1 MAESITYAHLRFA
14 KSPLKKTLSARLKQ
28 DPEVDED
35 GELTYEN
42 VQVPSAKDVF
52 PSPAQPGLG
61 EQIGGEKT
69 EKPVTAS
76 HSVTSPVARRILPCP
91 VAWTPHIL
99 LSLLGTC
106 LLLGVTTIS
115 LGVQYMQIS
124 HQLRNTNQVLEVTN
138 GSLWQKLEMGAIHL
152 SRKEMDLQ
160 AAREELSQTQQKLE
174 VEKGQHQAAEDYLL
188 TCRLEWNKTELSLK
202 DNMEEK
208 KNLEEKLKILQNR
221 LKQVQPLF
229 SCPSR
234 NNGQEWK
241 FHQFPENCCPL
252 GWTLFKK
259 KCLYI
264 SSNQK
269 NWRQSDLF
277 CQSLSSKLFVF
288 ESWGD
293 REPIRQILNK
303 EKLFDDFWIQ
313 GWQIKNKRERDQ
325 NTVKCSILNH
335 YSYYSSDFCDK
346 ILSFICEKEA
356 IISPVEME
364 NHFLH

>member
-1 MAESITYAHLRFA
+1 MAESITYAHLRFV

-61 EQIGGEKT
+61 EQTGGEKT
-69 EKPVTAS
+69 EKPVTVP
-76 HSVTSPVARRILPCP
+76 HSVTTPIARRILPCP

-99 LSLLGTC
+99 LSLLGSC

-115 LGVQYMQIS
+115 LGIQYMQIS

-138 GSLWQKLEMGAIHL
+138 GSLWQKLEMGVIHL

-160 AAREELSQTQQKLE
+160 AAREELAQTQQKLE
-174 VEKGQHQAAEDYLL
+174 VEKGQHQAAENYLL

-208 KNLEEKLKILQNR
+208 KNLEEKLKTLQNR

-229 SCPSR
+229 SCPSQR
-234 NNGQEWK
+234 NGQERRYL
-241 FHQFPENCCPL
+241 HQFPENCCPL
-252 GWTLFKK
+252 GWMLFKR
-259 KCLYI
+259 KCLYV
-264 SSNQK
+264 SSSRK
-269 NWRQSDLF
+269 TWKESELF
-277 CQSLSSKLFVF
+277 CQSLSSKLLVF
-288 ESWGD
+288 ESLQ
-293 REPIRQILNK
+293 EKESLRQIIIR
-303 EKLFDDFWIQ
+303 EKPFGDFWIQ
-313 GWQIKNKRERDQ
+313 GWQMKNKRDRDLD
-325 NTVKCSILNH
+325 S
-335 YSYYSSDFCDK
+335 CDET
-346 ILSFICEKEA
+346 LSFICEKEA
-356 IISPVEME
+356 IIYPVEMGD
-364 NHFLH
+364 HFFD